1 MTARPV
7 RLVLGACWDFARFF
21 LVLSLLAT
29 VIRAGGGPGAAVVPW
44 LLFGATGNLLV
55 PVGVLMYVLFPDR
68 YAGLLGLLRLGKAL
82 SVFSFVL
89 LAASGP
95 RLATG
100 SLSSVT
106 VGGQSL
112 PAWVAA
118 AGCALLDAVF
128 LVLLL
133 LERRGAGRASPRAAE
148 GLPEAA
154 MKDHS

>member
-1 MTARPV
+1 MTARRV

-29 VIRAGGGPGAAVVPW
+29 VIRAGGGSGAAVVPW
-44 LLFGATGNLLV
+44 LLLGATGNLLV
-55 PVGVLMYVLFPDR
+55 PAGVLVYVLFPDR

-89 LAASGP
+89 LAASGR
-95 RLATG
+95 RLAAG
-100 SLSSVT
+100 SSLVVP
-106 VGGQSL
+106 VGGQSI
-112 PAWVAA
+112 PAWAAA

-133 LERRGAGRASPRAAE
+133 VERRGAGPASPRAAE
-148 GLPEAA
+148 GLPGAV
-154 MKDHS
+154 MKDHT